1 MKEMKKIILLMLACT
16 SVGSFVQAQETTE
29 TPEKPIKIYTPES
42 GDLGLSVDILSP
54 VMNYVGNMFNNN
66 TNNTFP
72 TSFSSPDFAGTG
84 NVAIIGKYFVYDDF
98 AIRGGISINSNVATT
113 YSNVRDDADFAADPT
128 SVKLVKDQRIVT
140 NNDMFFLLGAEIRRG
155 NNRLQGFY
163 GVQAI
168 CGYKDQRTEYAYG
181 NAITRINNAPSQGFA
196 TAPDDNVGGNSRLIK
211 SNTSQGKDFLLGIG
225 GFVGVEYFIL
235 PKVAIGGEINLTGM
249 FDFGGQKYEKSERYN
264 PSSEEVD
271 ENIRLANPGTDS
283 FSLNTHNIGNSF
295 YVSFYF

>member
-1 MKEMKKIILLMLACT
+1 MKKFILLMLACT
-16 SVGSFVQAQETTE
+16 SVGCFVQAQENAVVS
-29 TPEKPIKIYTPES
+29 EKPIKIYTPES

-98 AIRGGISINSNVATT
+98 AIRGGISINSNVGTT
-113 YSNVRDDADFAADPT
+113 YSYVKDDAAFAANPLSIDR
-128 SVKLVKDQRIVT
+128 VKDQRTVT
-140 NNDMFFLLGAEIRRG
+140 NNDMYFLIGTEFRRG

-163 GVQAI
+163 GFQAI
-168 CGYKDQRTEYAYG
+168 CGYQDQRTEYAYG
-181 NAITRINNAPSQGFA
+181 NAITSINNVPTQGFS
-196 TAPDDNVGGNSRLIK
+196 TTPDNNVGGNSRLIK
-211 SNTSQGKDFLLGIG
+211 TNTAQGKDFLLGIG
-225 GFVGVEYFIL
+225 CFVGVEYFIL
-235 PKVAIGGEINLTGM
+235 PKVAIGGEIDLTGM
-249 FDFGGQKYEKSERYN
+249 FDFGGQKYEKSERFN
-264 PSSEEVD
+264 ASSEEVE

-283 FSLNTHNIGNSF
+283 FNLNTRNIGNSF